1 MRTVASLVVFLS
13 CTVGSLT
20 AQTVD
25 PTRNAFVATQDPL
38 GEPVTSV
45 SYLAQN
51 WSPSQSVQFYF
62 TSQGSEILPYDWFL
76 ALEQLSSTTLFRDN
90 QNILRYRYLAQNSG
104 PMNPDGLPVGFVAG
118 QGPGRTWLGLT
129 CAACHTAE
137 IRLGI
142 KAYRVDGG
150 PTGGDVQ
157 AFLTDLTRALQQTQ
171 TDAVKFGRFASKILK
186 GAKNTPANQVEL
198 KAQLGVVIKARVGYN
213 LRNFLG
219 TDQAQNPPAAP
230 SRYGRLD
237 AVGAIINEVYFHAV
251 KAADQTSPTV
261 ATKPADAPVSY
272 PFLWDTPQHD
282 VVQWLGIAKNG
293 GPFDILTLSRN
304 VGEVVGVFAD
314 FAIPEEPTLLNLGY
328 SSSVRLENLADL
340 EDLLKSLWSPLWPAD
355 FPPIDQTAAAKGAQ
369 LYQANCVSCHALID
383 RTDPNRK
390 ITAVMNDSG
399 TDPASA
405 ENFFTRTGPSG
416 KLNGVNVNFVPFTAK
431 IPPVASADVMLSNVV
446 TGVILGGAKEA
457 PPDQLQQLSFRAVP
471 RTGPTAAVVRLGAT
485 YKGRP
490 LNGIWATAPY
500 LHNGSVPTLAA
511 LLQPAA
517 KRPTSFSIGVRTF
530 DPVHVGFLTDVP
542 GFARF
547 NVNNPDGTPI
557 TGNSNAGHEFGA
569 NLNDQERAQL
579 VEYLKTL

>member
-1 MRTVASLVVFLS
+1 MRTMASLVALLPCTLS
-13 CTVGSLT
+13 LLA

-45 SYLAQN
+45 TYLDQN
-51 WSPSQSVQFYF
+51 WSPSQSLQFYF
-62 TSQGSEILPYDWFL
+62 TSQGSQILPYDWFL
-76 ALEQLSSTTLFRDN
+76 ALERAGSTTLFRDN
-90 QNILRYRYLAQNSG
+90 QNILRYRYLPQNPG
-104 PMNPDGLPVGFVAG
+104 PNNADGLPVGFVAG
-118 QGPGRTWLGLT
+118 PGSGRTWLGMT

-137 IRLGI
+137 IRLGV
-142 KAYRVDGG
+142 KAYRIDGG

-157 AFLTDLTRALQQTQ
+157 AFLTDLTQALQQTQ
-171 TDAVKFGRFASKILK
+171 NDPAKFGRFAAKIL
-186 GAKNTPANQVEL
+186 GPKNTAANQVEL
-198 KAQLGVVIKARVGYN
+198 LAQLGAVIKTRVGYN
-213 LRNFLG
+213 LRNFLA
-219 TDQAQNPPAAP
+219 TDQQQNPPAAP
-230 SRYGRLD
+230 ARYARLD
-237 AVGAIINEVYFHAV
+237 AVGAIINEVFFHTV
-251 KAADQTSPTV
+251 KTADLTSSTV
-261 ATKPADAPVSY
+261 NTKPADAPVSY

-293 GPFDILTLSRN
+293 GLFDILTLSRN

-314 FAIPEEPTLLNLGY
+314 FVIPEEPTLLNLGY
-328 SSSVRLENLADL
+328 ASSVKIENLTELEN
-340 EDLLKSLWSPLWPAD
+340 LLKSLWSPLWPAD
-355 FPPIDQTAAAKGAQ
+355 FPPIDQNAAAQGAQ
-369 LYQANCVSCHALID
+369 LYQANCISCHALID

-399 TDPASA
+399 TDPTAA

-431 IPPVASADVMLSNVV
+431 IPPVASADVMLTNVV

-457 PPDQLQQLSFRAVP
+457 PPDQLRHLSFRP
-471 RTGPTAAVVRLGAT
+471 SPTPGFQAAVVRQGAK

-500 LHNGSVPTLAA
+500 LHNGSVPNLAA
-511 LLQPAA
+511 LLQPAV

-530 DPVHVGFLTDVP
+530 DPVRVGFLTDVP

-569 NLNDQERAQL
+569 NLTDQERYQL
-579 VEYLKTL
+579 VEYMKKL